1 MHENKFK
8 AKLLADEEL
17 TGTFLN
23 IPHAVMMEILHK
35 SGLDFAIID
44 AEHAPFNPETI
55 DQCVR
60 VGDYC
65 GLQPIIRVHDNV
77 PVYIQRAV
85 DLLPAAVLIPQV
97 GSAEDAEAAVR
108 AAYFQP
114 RGARGLSP
122 NTRFAG
128 YSADN
133 TAELTSMANENICV
147 ICQAEGVE
155 GIENLDAILSADGV
169 DAVYIGP
176 YDLSVSMGLP
186 GKLDHPDV
194 EQKMKEIVSKARKY
208 GKTVGT
214 YCQTLEMAKK
224 WRQAGIKFLTV
235 GVDTMIVYEAFRDL
249 MTGLRTS

>member
-1 MHENKFK
+1 MHDNAFK

-23 IPHAVMMEILHK
+23 IPHAMMMEILQK

-65 GLQPIIRVHDNV
+65 GLQPIIRVQDNI

-85 DLLPAAVLIPQV
+85 DLMPAAVLVPQV
-97 GSAEDAEAAVR
+97 GTAEDAEAAVR

-114 RGARGLSP
+114 KGARGLSP

-133 TAELTSMANENICV
+133 SADLTALANENMCV

-155 GIENLDAILSADGV
+155 GIENLDAILSVDGV
-169 DAVYIGP
+169 DAIYIGP

-194 EQKMKEIVSKARKY
+194 EQKMREIIAKARDY

-224 WRQAGIKFLTV
+224 WQKAGLKFLTL
-235 GVDTMIVYEAFRDL
+235 GVDTVVVYEVYRDL